1 MHGGKY
7 AMQCK
12 PGNVKEPGGGGGV
25 VPSRVLVLRNRMMEY
40 SY

>member
-12 PGNVKEPGGGGGV
+12 PGNVKEPGGGV

>member
-12 PGNVKEPGGGGGV
+12 PGNVKEPGGGGAEKQNDGV
-25 VPSRVLVLRNRMMEY
+25 
-40 SY
+40 